1 MRAFLHGS
9 SGSVDRSS
17 AGFGR
22 GRLTQAVLLLSAL
35 ALTPVATGA
44 LAGGTVPR
52 SLGPKTSTVVTIEK
66 RYPTGT
72 IVVGSQERTLDL
84 VISGNR
90 AIRYRIGVGRDGFRW
105 SGVVKVGR
113 KAEWPDWRPPAEM
126 KARAPELPEL
136 VPPGPFN
143 PLGARGIYLYRGKA
157 DTLYRIHGTNE
168 QSTVGQFA
176 SSGCFRMSNAD
187 IIDLYERVRV
197 GATVIVE

>member
-1 MRAFLHGS
+1 MRQAVRRSVGS
-9 SGSVDRSS
+9 MCRGGDTVRCVGLLRAVLFMGALTLAPVPTVASGSV
-17 AGFGR
+17 
-22 GRLTQAVLLLSAL
+22 
-35 ALTPVATGA
+35 
-44 LAGGTVPR
+44 PR
-52 SLGPKTSTVVTIEK
+52 NLGPKTGAMVTIEK
-66 RYPTGT
+66 DYPAGT
-72 IVVGSQERTLDL
+72 IVVASQAKTLDL
-84 VISGNR
+84 VLPGNR

-113 KAEWPDWRPPAEM
+113 KAEWPGWRPPAEM

-143 PLGARGIYLYRGKA
+143 PLGARGIYLYRGGA

-187 IIDLYERVRV
+187 IIDLYERVKV
-197 GATVIVE
+197 GAMVIVK

>member
-1 MRAFLHGS
+1 MSAIPRGS
-9 SGSVDRSS
+9 FW
-17 AGFGR
+17 ALKR
-22 GRLTQAVLLLSAL
+22 GGGANGCRWM
-35 ALTPVATGA
+35 PVALFLGA
-44 LAGGTVPR
+44 LVIAPPAAMAGGTVPR
-52 SLGPKTSTVVTIEK
+52 SLGPKTSTVVSIGK
-66 RYPTGT
+66 AHPAGT
-72 IVVGSQERTLDL
+72 IVVASQARTLDL
-84 VISGNR
+84 VISRNR

>member
-1 MRAFLHGS
+1 M
-9 SGSVDRSS
+9 S
-17 AGFGR
+17 AIPRYSFGTLGRR
-22 GRLTQAVLLLSAL
+22 GRKTGSCRRMPAALLLGAL
-35 ALTPVATGA
+35 AIAPPAAT
-44 LAGGTVPR
+44 AGGTVPR
-52 SLGPKTSTVVTIEK
+52 SLGPKTSTVVSIGKT
-66 RYPTGT
+66 YPVGT
-72 IVVGSQERTLDL
+72 IVVGSQARTLDL
-84 VISGNR
+84 VLSANR

-105 SGVVKVGR
+105 SGMVKVGR

-126 KARAPELPEL
+126 KARAPGLPEL

-187 IIDLYERVRV
+187 IIDLYERVQV

>member
-1 MRAFLHGS
+1 MRELLHGS
-9 SGSVDRSS
+9 SRSVDRSS

-22 GRLTQAVLLLSAL
+22 GRYMRAVALLSAL
-35 ALTPVATGA
+35 ALTPAATGA
-44 LAGGTVPR
+44 LAGGTVAR

-66 RYPTGT
+66 KYPTGT

-105 SGVVKVGR
+105 SGVVTVGR

-126 KARAPELPEL
+126 KVRAPELPEL

-143 PLGARGIYLYRGKA
+143 PLGARGIYLYRGGS

-187 IIDLYERVRV
+187 IIDLYERVTV
-197 GATVIVE
+197 GATVIVK

>member
-9 SGSVDRSS
+9 RGSMDRSGV
-17 AGFGR
+17 GFGR
-22 GRLTQAVLLLSAL
+22 CRWMRAVLLGAL
-35 ALTPVATGA
+35 ALTPTATGV

-52 SLGPKTSTVVTIEK
+52 SLGPKTSTVVTLEK
-66 RYPTGT
+66 KYPTGT
-72 IVVGSQERTLDL
+72 IVVASQERTLDL
-84 VISGNR
+84 VLSGNR
-90 AIRYRIGVGRDGFRW
+90 AIRYSIGVGRDGFRW

-113 KAEWPDWRPPAEM
+113 KTEWPDWRPPAEM
-126 KARAPELPEL
+126 KVRAPELPEL

-143 PLGARGIYLYRGKA
+143 PLGARGIYLYRGSA

-187 IIDLYERVRV
+187 IIDLYERVKV
-197 GATVIVE
+197 GATVIVK

>member
-1 MRAFLHGS
+1 MKALLHGG
-9 SGSVDRSS
+9 SGSMHRNGT
-17 AGFGR
+17 GFGR
-22 GRLTQAVLLLSAL
+22 CRWTRAALLWSAL
-35 ALTPVATGA
+35 ALTAAPTGA

-52 SLGPKTSTVVTIEK
+52 SLGPKTSTVVIMENK
-66 RYPTGT
+66 YPTGT
-72 IVVGSQERTLDL
+72 IVVASQERTLDL
-84 VISGNR
+84 VLSGNR
-90 AIRYRIGVGRDGFRW
+90 AIRYRIGVGREGFRW

-143 PLGARGIYLYRGKA
+143 PLGARGIYLYRGSA

-187 IIDLYERVRV
+187 IIDLYERVKV

>member
-1 MRAFLHGS
+1 MREPLHGS

-22 GRLTQAVLLLSAL
+22 GRSTRAVLLLSVL
-35 ALTPVATGA
+35 ALTPAATGA

-52 SLGPKTSTVVTIEK
+52 SLGPKTSTIVTIEK
-66 RYPTGT
+66 KYASGT

-126 KARAPELPEL
+126 KAREPELPEL

-143 PLGARGIYLYRGKA
+143 PLGARGIYLYRGSA

-187 IIDLYERVRV
+187 IIDLYGRVKV
-197 GATVIVE
+197 GAMVIVK

>member
-1 MRAFLHGS
+1 MA
-9 SGSVDRSS
+9 
-17 AGFGR
+17 
-22 GRLTQAVLLLSAL
+22 
-35 ALTPVATGA
+35 PVATGA
-44 LAGGTVPR
+44 SAGGRVPR
-52 SLGPKTSTVVTIEK
+52 SLGPKTGAVVSIEK
-66 RYPTGT
+66 KYPTGT
-72 IVVGSQERTLDL
+72 IVVASQERTLDL
-84 VISGNR
+84 VISGKR

-105 SGVVKVGR
+105 SGVVMVGR

-143 PLGARGIYLYRGKA
+143 PLGARGIYLYRGSS

>member
-1 MRAFLHGS
+1 MRVFACGTNGLMRTDGEAVGRRRLVQAMVF
-9 SGSVDRSS
+9 
-17 AGFGR
+17 AG
-22 GRLTQAVLLLSAL
+22 AL
-35 ALTPVATGA
+35 ALAPMSTAA
-44 LAGGTVPR
+44 LASGSVPR
-52 SLGPKTSTVVTIEK
+52 SLGTKTGIVVEIG
-66 RYPTGT
+66 RDYPAGT
-72 IVVGSQERTLDL
+72 IVIASQARTLDL
-84 VISGNR
+84 VISAKR

-113 KAEWPDWRPPAEM
+113 KAEWPDWRPPAAM

-143 PLGARGIYLYRGKA
+143 PLGARGIYLYRGSA

-187 IIDLYERVRV
+187 IIDLYERVKV
-197 GATVIVE
+197 GATVIVK

>member
-1 MRAFLHGS
+1 M
-9 SGSVDRSS
+9 
-17 AGFGR
+17 
-22 GRLTQAVLLLSAL
+22 
-35 ALTPVATGA
+35 
-44 LAGGTVPR
+44 
-52 SLGPKTSTVVTIEK
+52 
-66 RYPTGT
+66 
-72 IVVGSQERTLDL
+72 VGSQEWTLDL

-105 SGVVKVGR
+105 NGVVKVGR

-143 PLGARGIYLYRGKA
+143 PLGARGIYLYQGSA

-187 IIDLYERVRV
+187 IIDLYGRVTV
-197 GATVIVE
+197 GATVIVK

>member
-1 MRAFLHGS
+1 MRAFLRAS
-9 SGSVDRSS
+9 IRSL
-17 AGFGR
+17 GR
-22 GRLTQAVLLLSAL
+22 GDGVARFLRWTPAVSLLGVLAIAPQAM
-35 ALTPVATGA
+35 AT
-44 LAGGTVPR
+44 GGTVPR
-52 SLGPKTSTVVTIEK
+52 SLGPKTSTVVSIDRT
-66 RYPTGT
+66 YPAGT
-72 IVVGSQERTLDL
+72 IVVASEARTLDL

>member
-1 MRAFLHGS
+1 MTALLHGS
-9 SGSVDRSS
+9 SGSMDRSGTGS
-17 AGFGR
+17 GR
-22 GRLTQAVLLLSAL
+22 GRWTLAVLLLSGL
-35 ALTPVATGA
+35 ALTPAAT

-66 RYPTGT
+66 KYPTGT

-84 VISGNR
+84 VLSGKR

-113 KAEWPDWRPPAEM
+113 KTEWPDWRPPAEM

-143 PLGARGIYLYRGKA
+143 PLGARGIYLYRGSA

-187 IIDLYERVRV
+187 IIDLYERVKV
-197 GATVIVE
+197 GATVIVK

>member
-1 MRAFLHGS
+1 MRELLHS
-9 SGSVDRSS
+9 SS

-22 GRLTQAVLLLSAL
+22 GRWTRAVLLLIAL
-35 ALTPVATGA
+35 ALTSVPTGA

-52 SLGPKTSTVVTIEK
+52 SLGPKTSAVVTIEYK
-66 RYPTGT
+66 YPTGT
-72 IVVGSQERTLDL
+72 IIVGSQGRTLDL

-143 PLGARGIYLYRGKA
+143 PLGARGIYLYRGSA

-187 IIDLYERVRV
+187 IIDLYGRVTV
-197 GATVIVE
+197 GATVIVK

>member
-1 MRAFLHGS
+1 MRGLLHGS
-9 SGSVDRSS
+9 SRTGDRSS

-22 GRLTQAVLLLSAL
+22 GRSTRAVLLLSAL
-35 ALTPVATGA
+35 ALTPDVTEAT
-44 LAGGTVPR
+44 AGGTVPR
-52 SLGPKTSTVVTIEK
+52 SFGPKTSAIVTIEK
-66 RYPTGT
+66 NYPTGT

-143 PLGARGIYLYRGKA
+143 PLGARGIYLYRGSA

-187 IIDLYERVRV
+187 IIDLYERVKV
-197 GATVIVE
+197 GATVIVK

>member
-1 MRAFLHGS
+1 MRGCSCGTNGLFRPDGEAVKRRRF
-9 SGSVDRSS
+9 V
-17 AGFGR
+17 
-22 GRLTQAVLLLSAL
+22 QAMIFA
-35 ALTPVATGA
+35 GA
-44 LAGGTVPR
+44 LAFVPMSTAALASGLVPR
-52 SLGPKTSTVVTIEK
+52 SLGKKTGAVVEIGTD
-66 RYPTGT
+66 YPAGT
-72 IVVGSQERTLDL
+72 IVIASQARTLDL
-84 VISGNR
+84 VISDKR
-90 AIRYRIGVGRDGFRW
+90 AMRYRIGVGRDGFRW

-143 PLGARGIYLYRGKA
+143 PLGARGIYLYRGSA

-187 IIDLYERVRV
+187 IIDLYERVMV
-197 GATVIVE
+197 GATVIVK

>member
-1 MRAFLHGS
+1 MRALLRGS
-9 SGSVDRSS
+9 SRSLE
-17 AGFGR
+17 R
-22 GRLTQAVLLLSAL
+22 GDGVANCCRWMPAALLL
-35 ALTPVATGA
+35 GA
-44 LAGGTVPR
+44 LVIVPPAAMAGGTVPR
-52 SLGPKTSTVVTIEK
+52 TLGPKTSTVVSIGK
-66 RYPTGT
+66 AYPAGT
-72 IVVGSQERTLDL
+72 IVVASQARTLDL

-113 KAEWPDWRPPAEM
+113 KAEWPGWRPPAEM

-143 PLGARGIYLYRGKA
+143 PLGARGIYLYRGEA

>member
-1 MRAFLHGS
+1 MRELLHGS

-22 GRLTQAVLLLSAL
+22 GRSTRAVLLLSVL
-35 ALTPVATGA
+35 ALTPAATGA

-52 SLGPKTSTVVTIEK
+52 SLGPKTSMVVSIGK
-66 RYPTGT
+66 IYPAGT

-143 PLGARGIYLYRGKA
+143 PLGARGIYLYRGSA

-187 IIDLYERVRV
+187 IIDLYERVNV
-197 GATVIVE
+197 GATVIVK